1 MALSG
6 THLETLIGLIKD
18 AFKKRDLEILVHV
31 KLGTE
36 MYKDWVPDGQTFKAD
51 VYMLVTTLDKL
62 GSLADFIKAVLA
74 ARPERE
80 DLQAQLPEILS
91 TLSAQSLTNSDNAA
105 AIKNTVEGVASKM
118 DLAPVRRIIMDSR
131 GVLTELTGKIE
142 LLRAYKN
149 LHDALHNVKMQFRT
163 LDRSSRLMASD
174 PDQAEDFGR
183 AVGFLESQAKI
194 MESAFLDLPSQPP
207 KIREVERV
215 WLDSL
220 TAAITSAK
228 QAARQEDTGMAR
240 QGVVEVRRIL
250 SWEPPRIDG
259 MLSSTAE
266 AIDLSKL
273 EVIFSAA
280 AALPDLAEDIAMLD
294 AGRIASEQLLRQL
307 KAQIIQHAKW
317 QAIDQRLAGAD
328 DILLKAS
335 AEEHWDFD
343 ALWKSLKDIITA
355 LMATE
360 PQSAWAMTIAAAVIK
375 VEETRLTN
383 DWKQLVKDFNGYR
396 QEATV
401 QFFAVDTNLKNL
413 AGEVNKIG
421 EPLRNLLNDL

>member
-18 AFKKRDLEILVHV
+18 AFNKGDLKQLVHV

-74 ARPERE
+74 ARPERD

-118 DLAPVRRIIMDSR
+118 QLAPVRRIIMDSR
-131 GVLTELTGKIE
+131 DVLTELTGKIE

-149 LHDALHNVKMQFRT
+149 LHDALHTVKMQFRS
-163 LDRSSRLMASD
+163 LDTSSRLMASK
-174 PDQAEDFGR
+174 PAYAGDF
-183 AVGFLESQAKI
+183 SQAVMF
-194 MESAFLDLPSQPP
+194 MEILATSMEATFLTLPTMPP
-207 KIREVERV
+207 NIRQVERV
-215 WLDSL
+215 WLDSFN
-220 TAAITSAK
+220 AAISTAK
-228 QAARQEDTGMAR
+228 QAANQNDTGTAR
-240 QGVVEVRRIL
+240 QGVLEVRRIL

-266 AIDLSKL
+266 GIDLSKL
-273 EVIFSAA
+273 KVIFSSA

-294 AGRIASEQLLRQL
+294 AGRVATEQLLRQV

-317 QAIDQRLAGAD
+317 QAIDRMLAGAD
-328 DILLKAS
+328 DILRTAS
-335 AEEHWDFD
+335 AKKPWDFD
-343 ALWKSLKDIITA
+343 ALWKSMKEIINA

-360 PQSAWAMTIAAAVIK
+360 PQSEWAKKIAAAVVK
-375 VEETRLTN
+375 VDETRLTN
-383 DWKQLVKDFNGYR
+383 DWKQLRKDFERYK
-396 QEATV
+396 QEAIV
-401 QFFAVDTNLKNL
+401 QFYIVDTNLKTL

>member
-1 MALSG
+1 MVLSG
-6 THLETLIGLIKD
+6 THLETLIDLVKD
-18 AFKKRDLEILVHV
+18 AFERRDLKELVHV

-36 MYKDWVPDGQTFKAD
+36 MYKDWVPEGQTFKAD

-74 ARPERE
+74 ARPQRD
-80 DLQAQLPEILS
+80 DLQAKLPEILS

-105 AIKNTVEGVASKM
+105 AIKNTVESVASKM
-118 DLAPVRRIIMDSR
+118 QLAPVRRIIMDSR
-131 GVLTELTGKIE
+131 DVLTELTGKIE

-149 LHDALHNVKMQFRT
+149 LHDALHTVKMQFRS
-163 LDRSSRLMASD
+163 LDTSSRLMVSKPAYSG
-174 PDQAEDFGR
+174 DFSR
-183 AVGFLESQAKI
+183 AVMFMEILATSMEATFLT
-194 MESAFLDLPSQPP
+194 LPTMPSN
-207 KIREVERV
+207 IRQIERA
-215 WLDSL
+215 WLDSFNS
-220 TAAITSAK
+220 AISKAK
-228 QAARQEDTGMAR
+228 QAANQNDTGTVR
-240 QGVVEVRRIL
+240 QGVLEVRRIL

-273 EVIFSAA
+273 KVIFSSA

-294 AGRIASEQLLRQL
+294 AGRVATEQLLRQV

-317 QAIDQRLAGAD
+317 QAIDRMLAGAD
-328 DILLKAS
+328 DILRTAS
-335 AEEHWDFD
+335 AKKPWDFD
-343 ALWKSLKDIITA
+343 ALWKSMKEIINA

-360 PQSAWAMTIAAAVIK
+360 PQSEWAKKIAAAVLK
-375 VEETRLTN
+375 VDETRLTN
-383 DWKQLVKDFNGYR
+383 DWKQLRKDFERYK
-396 QEATV
+396 QEAIV
-401 QFFAVDTNLKNL
+401 QFYIVDTNLKTL